1 MRTTTRASSIIWRCL
16 AAFISVLLTLGV
28 AAAAGHPAAE
38 ASADDYAG
46 TDRLFEDF
54 HLAAHI
60 PGLVYGVV
68 ADGRLVHVRTYGV
81 QDLGEQRP
89 VTPDSLFRIASM
101 TKAFTALTV
110 LGLRDEGGLR
120 LDAPAADYV
129 PELRK
134 WQYPTADSA
143 PIRVRDLLN
152 HVGGLVTDD
161 PWGDRQTSLP
171 EDEFTALLEHGVNF
185 TRAPGMAYEY
195 SNLGYALLGR
205 IITNVSGTPY
215 ADTIE
220 ARLLRPL
227 GMASSGFDIGKSP
240 QERRALGYRWE
251 ENELRPE
258 PPLAHG
264 AFGAMG
270 GMQTSAN
277 DYAKWVAFLLS
288 AWPPRDGE
296 DAGPVRRATVREL
309 AQGSNFPRIGRRYA
323 PNGTEGS
330 LQALNYGMGLQVR
343 IDSDLGFT
351 LSHSGGYPG
360 YGSHMLLLPD
370 RGIGIFAFANRTYK
384 APTVPVWQA
393 ALLLE
398 RAGLLGMGH
407 AVPVS
412 DALAVGYRAAG
423 AIYAAADVNVAADL
437 LAMNF
442 LMDRDAALRARD
454 IRAVREQAGDCDT
467 SVPIA
472 ATGAL
477 SGTFAWRCEH
487 GRVSGSLLLAPTR
500 PSGIQELVLEAVNP

>member
-1 MRTTTRASSIIWRCL
+1 
-16 AAFISVLLTLGV
+16 
-28 AAAAGHPAAE
+28 
-38 ASADDYAG
+38 
-46 TDRLFEDF
+46 
-54 HLAAHI
+54 
-60 PGLVYGVV
+60 
-68 ADGRLVHVRTYGV
+68 
-81 QDLGEQRP
+81 
-89 VTPDSLFRIASM
+89 
-101 TKAFTALTV
+101 
-110 LGLRDEGGLR
+110 
-120 LDAPAADYV
+120 
-129 PELRK
+129 
-134 WQYPTADSA
+134 
-143 PIRVRDLLN
+143 
-152 HVGGLVTDD
+152 
-161 PWGDRQTSLP
+161 
-171 EDEFTALLEHGVNF
+171 
-185 TRAPGMAYEY
+185 
-195 SNLGYALLGR
+195 
-205 IITNVSGTPY
+205 
-215 ADTIE
+215 
-220 ARLLRPL
+220 
-227 GMASSGFDIGKSP
+227 
-240 QERRALGYRWE
+240 
-251 ENELRPE
+251 
-258 PPLAHG
+258 
-264 AFGAMG
+264 MG